1 MKQQLLITIAA
12 VVLVGCS
19 TNEITVAN
27 SGNNVWQEVEVS
39 AGGNR
44 FAIGKLKAGEFKT
57 IRFRSKQECGGL
69 ITGEINGEKLEYE
82 FGYYT
87 PNLSSEEA
95 IFLNN
100 SHINDI
106 EIVNMDSTVQT
117 LDELFIEKRKS
128 KNNSASKNIKIL
140 SDELKPKEK

>member
-1 MKQQLLITIAA
+1 MKHILITITA
-12 VVLVGCS
+12 VLLAGCS

-27 SGNNVWQEVEVS
+27 SGTNVWQKVEVS

-44 FAIGKLKAGEFKT
+44 FTIGKLEASEFKT
-57 IRFRSKQECGGL
+57 IRFRTKQECGGV

-117 LDELFIEKRKS
+117 LDELLIEKRKS
-128 KNNSASKNIKIL
+128 KNNSASKNLKIL
-140 SDELKPKEK
+140 SDELKAGEK

>member
-1 MKQQLLITIAA
+1 MA
-12 VVLVGCS
+12 GCS

-27 SGNNVWQEVEVS
+27 SGTNVWHKVQVS
-39 AGGNR
+39 GGGNR
-44 FAIGKLKAGEFKT
+44 FTIGKLEADEFKT

-100 SHINDI
+100 SHNNDI

-117 LDELFIEKRKS
+117 VDELFIEKKRTK
-128 KNNSASKNIKIL
+128 IILRQKIL
-140 SDELKPKEK
+140 KF

>member
-1 MKQQLLITIAA
+1 M
-12 VVLVGCS
+12 
-19 TNEITVAN
+19 
-27 SGNNVWQEVEVS
+27 
-39 AGGNR
+39 
-44 FAIGKLKAGEFKT
+44 
-57 IRFRSKQECGGL
+57 
-69 ITGEINGEKLEYE
+69 ITGEINDEKLEYE

-128 KNNSASKNIKIL
+128 KNNPASKNLKIL
-140 SDELKPKEK
+140 NDELKPKEK